1 MRLLKRFLIVF
12 SVLLVLIV
20 GSSIV
25 ISSIYE
31 EDVKSYMLSK
41 INERLNTRIEVKEI
55 NFSVLKKFPYA
66 SLEFETVT
74 AEEVIQSQKL
84 SGEKKGTL
92 FSAQSVY
99 LQFNIIDII
108 NKNYIIKKINVENG
122 LVNIK
127 IDKKGNNNYHVWKEM
142 PDSSANDFNLEL
154 SSLQFTNFTLYT
166 LNEYKNLDFSI
177 EANSLHLSGDFSAV
191 KYKLTTTADLFVHQ
205 FNESGQSVMKD
216 KSIKVNTS
224 FSVNQEQKLYE
235 IQKGDLAIE
244 NLSFDLNGNIKETEN
259 GTNLNLKINGNNIQI
274 EDVFS
279 LLPESQKEKLLTY
292 KSKGVISFKSTIIGE
307 LSAQHTPGI
316 EADFEIKKG
325 TITEGNSNIS
335 LSNINTKGSFSNG
348 KGNKNNTTKLS
359 LSEFNSVFGAGKIA
373 GNYTI
378 TNFENPYIE
387 FNSEAN
393 IDLNQARNFF
403 KIDTL
408 ETVTGLLNINI
419 NYSGYIKELNNIQAK
434 DLQKLNAKGNA
445 ELKNADFKLVN
456 HPVKFEQLNGAF
468 QFNNNN
474 IEIDSLNG
482 KLNANRFNVKGKFN
496 NLLAFLFLKNEP
508 LTVDG
513 TIEAS
518 KLALDEL
525 LLKDERAIKDS
536 IYTLSLPKNITFKC
550 VTAID
555 TFTFRRFKAT
565 NVKGNL
571 TINRGVLTASNVSFN
586 ALQGNITNTN
596 FVLDA
601 SENNRVTMTSS
612 AQINEIDI
620 NQLFY
625 EFENF
630 GQEYFVQEN
639 IKGRVTATI
648 QFASLWDSHLT
659 LNRDMLYVLADL
671 SIQKGELI
679 DYKPL
684 LAMSKYIEVEELQN
698 IKFNNLT
705 TQIEIK
711 DQLITIPKTFIRS
724 SALDVDVAGTHS
736 FDNKIDYQ
744 FRVLMSDVI
753 WRKAKSKK
761 KENSEFGY
769 IEDDR
774 ERKMSLYLRMTGTVD
789 NYKIGYDSKGVK
801 EKWKQD
807 LKEEKKTVKQLLNN
821 EFGWFKKDSTAN
833 ISKDDS
839 PKDSG
844 LQIEWEEDE
853 KSQQSGDKSRKSKV
867 GSKKKEDQP
876 KKKKKGLGKFIDKIA
891 QPDEEEFEENG
902 DF

>member
-1 MRLLKRFLIVF
+1 MRLLKRILIVF
-12 SVLLVLIV
+12 SVLLVLIL
-20 GSSIV
+20 GTGIV

-41 INERLNTRIEVKEI
+41 INERLNTRIDVKEI

-66 SLEFETVT
+66 SLEFNDVSADEVT
-74 AEEVIQSQKL
+74 KN
-84 SGEKKGTL
+84 EKKGTL

-122 LVNIK
+122 LLNIK
-127 IDKKGNNNYHVWKEM
+127 IDKKGNNNYQVWKAVS
-142 PDSSANDFNLEL
+142 DSSNHDFNLAL
-154 SSLQFTNFTLYT
+154 NSLQFKNFTFYT

-177 EANSLHLSGDFSAV
+177 EAKTIDLTGNFSAV
-191 KYKLTTTADLFVHQ
+191 KYKLTTTADLFVNQ
-205 FNESGQSVMKD
+205 FNEAGQSVMKN
-216 KSIKVNTS
+216 KSINVNTT
-224 FSVNQEQKLYE
+224 FSVNQEENLYE
-235 IQKGDLAIE
+235 IEEGELSIE
-244 NLSFDLNGNIKETEN
+244 NLSFDLIGNFKETEN

-274 EDVFS
+274 EDAFS
-279 LLPESQKEKLLTY
+279 LFPESEKKKLLTY
-292 KSKGVISFKSTIIGE
+292 KSKGVISFESTITGE
-307 LSAQHTPGI
+307 LSAHHTPGI
-316 EADFEIKKG
+316 EADFEIKNG
-325 TITEGNSNIS
+325 TITEGKSNIS
-335 LSNINTKGSFSNG
+335 LSKINTKGSFSNG
-348 KGNKNNTTKLS
+348 KGKKNNTTKLS
-359 LSEFNSVFGAGKIA
+359 LSEFNSVFGAGKIS

-378 TNFENPYIE
+378 TNFTNPYIE

-393 IDLNQARNFF
+393 IDLNQARDFF

-408 ETVTGLLNINI
+408 ETAIGLLDINI
-419 NYSGYIKELNNIQAK
+419 KYSGYIKELNNIQAK

-456 HPVKFEQLNGAF
+456 HSVTFEQLNGAF

-482 KLNANRFNVKGKFN
+482 KLNGNKFNVNGKFN
-496 NLLAFLFLKNEP
+496 NLLAFIFLQNEP
-508 LTVDG
+508 LTVYG

-518 KLALDEL
+518 KLVLDEL
-525 LLKDERAIKDS
+525 LLKDESATKDS
-536 IYTLSLPKNITFKC
+536 IYTLSLPNNITFNC

-565 NVKGNL
+565 DVKGHLNL
-571 TINRGVLTASNVSFN
+571 SNSVLSASNVSFKAMKGQISN
-586 ALQGNITNTN
+586 AN
-596 FVLDA
+596 FVLNA
-601 SENNRVTMTSS
+601 SELNRITMTSS
-612 AQINEIDI
+612 AQIDDIDI
-620 NQLFY
+620 NQLFF

-639 IKGRVTATI
+639 IKGRATSTI
-648 QFASLWDSHLT
+648 QFASLWDSHLK
-659 LNRDMLYVLADL
+659 LNKDLLYVLADL
-671 SIQKGELI
+671 TIKNGELI
-679 DYKPL
+679 DYKPI
-684 LAMSKYIEVEELQN
+684 LAMSKYIEVDELQH
-698 IKFNNLT
+698 IKFSNLS

-711 DQLITIPKTFIRS
+711 NQLISIPQTFIRS

-761 KENSEFGY
+761 KENTEFGY

-774 ERKMSLYLRMTGTVD
+774 EGKMSLYLRMTGTVD
-789 NYKIGYDSKGVK
+789 DYKIGYDSKGVK

-821 EFGWFKKDSTAN
+821 EFGWFKNDSTVN
-833 ISKDDS
+833 ETKDDK

-853 KSQQSGDKSRKSKV
+853 DAKTDD
-867 GSKKKEDQP
+867 KKKEDRSTKKEDLEKTQ
-876 KKKKKGLGKFIDKIA
+876 KKKKGLGKLIDKIA
-891 QPDEEEFEENG
+891 QPDEEEFEDNG

>member
-1 MRLLKRFLIVF
+1 MRLLKRILIVF
-12 SVLLVLIV
+12 SVLLVLIL
-20 GSSIV
+20 GTGIV

-41 INERLNTRIEVKEI
+41 INERLNTRIDVKEI

-66 SLEFETVT
+66 SLEFNDVSADEVT
-74 AEEVIQSQKL
+74 KN
-84 SGEKKGTL
+84 EKKGTL

-122 LVNIK
+122 LLNIK
-127 IDKKGNNNYHVWKEM
+127 IDKKGNNNYQVWKAVS
-142 PDSSANDFNLEL
+142 DSSNHDFNLAL
-154 SSLQFTNFTLYT
+154 NSLQFKNFTFYT

-177 EANSLHLSGDFSAV
+177 EAKTIDLTGNFSEV
-191 KYKLTTTADLFVHQ
+191 KYKLTTTADLFVNQ
-205 FNESGQSVMKD
+205 FNEAGQSVMKN
-216 KSIKVNTS
+216 KPINVNTT
-224 FSVNQEQKLYE
+224 FSVNQEENLYE
-235 IQKGDLAIE
+235 IEEGELSIE
-244 NLSFDLNGNIKETEN
+244 NLSFNLIGNFKETEN

-274 EDVFS
+274 EDAFS
-279 LLPESQKEKLLTY
+279 LFPESEKKKLLTY
-292 KSKGVISFKSTIIGE
+292 KSKGVISFESTITGE

-316 EADFEIKKG
+316 EADFEIKNG
-325 TITEGNSNIS
+325 TITEGKSNIS
-335 LSNINTKGSFSNG
+335 LSKINTKGSFSNG
-348 KGNKNNTTKLS
+348 KSKKNNTTKLS
-359 LSEFNSVFGAGKIA
+359 LSEFNSVFGAGKIS

-378 TNFENPYIE
+378 TNFTNPYIE

-393 IDLNQARNFF
+393 IDLNQARDFF

-408 ETVTGLLNINI
+408 ETATGLLDLNI

-456 HPVKFEQLNGAF
+456 HSVTFEQLNGAF

-482 KLNANRFNVKGKFN
+482 KLNGNKFNVNGKFN
-496 NLLAFLFLKNEP
+496 NLLAFIFLQNEP
-508 LTVDG
+508 LTVYG

-518 KLALDEL
+518 KLVLDEL
-525 LLKDERAIKDS
+525 LLKDESATKDS
-536 IYTLSLPKNITFKC
+536 IYTLSLPNNITFNC

-565 NVKGNL
+565 DVKGHLNL
-571 TINRGVLTASNVSFN
+571 SNSVLSASNVSFKAMKGQISN
-586 ALQGNITNTN
+586 AN
-596 FVLDA
+596 FVLNA
-601 SENNRVTMTSS
+601 SELNRITMTSS
-612 AQINEIDI
+612 AQIDDIDI
-620 NQLFY
+620 NQLFF

-639 IKGRVTATI
+639 IKGRATSTI
-648 QFASLWDSHLT
+648 QFASLWDSHLK
-659 LNRDMLYVLADL
+659 LNKDLLYVLADL
-671 SIQKGELI
+671 TIKNGELI
-679 DYKPL
+679 DYKPI
-684 LAMSKYIEVEELQN
+684 LAMSKYIEVDELQH
-698 IKFNNLT
+698 IKFSNLS

-711 DQLITIPKTFIRS
+711 NQLISIPKTFIRS

-761 KENSEFGY
+761 KENTEFGY

-774 ERKMSLYLRMTGTVD
+774 EGKMSLYLRMTGTVD
-789 NYKIGYDSKGVK
+789 DYKIGYDSKGVK

-821 EFGWFKKDSTAN
+821 EFGWFKNDSTVN
-833 ISKDDS
+833 ETKDDK

-853 KSQQSGDKSRKSKV
+853 DAKTED
-867 GSKKKEDQP
+867 KKKEDRSTKKEGTEKTQ
-876 KKKKKGLGKFIDKIA
+876 KKKKGLGKLIDKIA
-891 QPDEEEFEENG
+891 QPDEEEFEDNG

>member
-1 MRLLKRFLIVF
+1 MRLLKRILIVF
-12 SVLLVLIV
+12 SVLLVLIL
-20 GSSIV
+20 GSGIV

-41 INERLNTRIEVKEI
+41 INERLNTRIDVKEI

-66 SLEFETVT
+66 SLEFNDVSADEVT
-74 AEEVIQSQKL
+74 KN
-84 SGEKKGTL
+84 EKKGTL

-108 NKNYIIKKINVENG
+108 NENYIIKKIHVENG
-122 LVNIK
+122 LLNIK
-127 IDKKGNNNYHVWKEM
+127 IDKKGNNNYQVWKEV
-142 PDSSANDFNLEL
+142 PDSSANDFNLAL

-166 LNEYKNLDFSI
+166 VNDYKNLDFSI
-177 EANSLHLSGDFSAV
+177 EANSLHLSGDFSSV

-205 FNESGQSVMKD
+205 FNEGGQSVMKE

-235 IQKGDLAIE
+235 VENGELSIE
-244 NLSFDLNGNIKETEN
+244 NLSFGLNGNIKETEN
-259 GTNLNLKINGNNIQI
+259 GANFNLKINGNDIAI
-274 EDVFS
+274 EDAFS
-279 LLPESQKEKLLTY
+279 LFPASQRAKLLTY

-316 EADFEIKKG
+316 EADFEIKNG

-348 KGNKNNTTKLS
+348 KGNRINTTKLS

-403 KIDTL
+403 RIDTL
-408 ETVTGLLNINI
+408 ETATGQLQINI

-434 DLQKLNAKGNA
+434 DLQKLNASGNA
-445 ELKNADFKLVN
+445 QLKNADFKLVN
-456 HPVKFEQLNGAF
+456 HPVKFEQLNGVF

-474 IEIDSLNG
+474 IKIDSLNG
-482 KLNANRFNVKGKFN
+482 KLNTNKFNIKGKFN
-496 NLLAFLFLKNEP
+496 NLLAFLFLENEP
-508 LTVDG
+508 LTVYG

-525 LLKDERAIKDS
+525 LLRDETSIKDS
-536 IYTLSLPKNITFKC
+536 VYTLSIPKNITFKC

-571 TINRGVLTASNVSFN
+571 NISKGVLTASNVSFN
-586 ALQGNITNTN
+586 ALQGNIYNTN

-612 AQINEIDI
+612 AQVDEIDM

-639 IKGRVTATI
+639 IKGKATITI

-659 LNRDMLYVLADL
+659 LNKDLLYVLADL
-671 SIQKGELI
+671 SIKKGELI

-684 LAMSKYIEVEELQN
+684 LAMSKYIEVDELKH

-711 DQLITIPKTFIRS
+711 NQLITIPKTFIRS

-736 FDNKIDYQ
+736 FDNEIDYQ

-761 KENSEFGY
+761 KENTEFGY

-774 ERKMSLYLRMTGTVD
+774 EGKMSLYLRMTGTVD
-789 NYKIGYDSKGVK
+789 DYKIGYDSKGVK

-807 LKEEKKTVKQLLNN
+807 LKEEKKTVKQLLNS
-821 EFGWFKKDSTAN
+821 EFGWFKNDSTAN
-833 ISKDDS
+833 TPKDDL

-844 LQIEWEEDE
+844 LQIEWEEGE
-853 KSQQSGDKSRKSKV
+853 EGKSEAGSQKSEV
-867 GSKKKEDQP
+867 GSKKKDDKP
-876 KKKKKGLGKFIDKIA
+876 KKEKKGFGKFIDKIA
-891 QPDEEEFEENG
+891 QPDEEEFEDGG

>member
-1 MRLLKRFLIVF
+1 MRLVKRILIVL
-12 SVLLVLIV
+12 SVLIILIV
-20 GSSIV
+20 GTGITL
-25 ISSIYE
+25 SSIYE
-31 EDVKSYMLSK
+31 DDVKSYMLSK
-41 INERLNTRIEVKEI
+41 INERLNTKIDVKGI

-74 AEEVIQSQKL
+74 AEEVTKN
-84 SGEKKGTL
+84 EKKGTL

-108 NKNYIIKKINVENG
+108 NKNYIIKKIHVENG
-122 LVNIK
+122 LLNIK
-127 IDKKGNNNYHVWKEM
+127 IAKKGNNNYQVWKEV
-142 PDSSANDFNLEL
+142 PDSSANDFNLAL
-154 SSLQFTNFTLYT
+154 NSLQFTNFTLYT
-166 LNEYKNLDFSI
+166 VNDYKNLDFSI
-177 EANSLHLSGDFSAV
+177 EANSLHLTGDFSAV
-191 KYKLTTTADLFVHQ
+191 KYKLTTTANLFVHQ
-205 FNESGQSVMKD
+205 FNESGQSIMKD
-216 KSIKVNTS
+216 KAIKVNTS

-235 IQKGDLAIE
+235 VENGELAIE
-244 NLSFDLNGNIKETEN
+244 NLSFDLKGNIKETEN
-259 GTNLNLKINGNNIQI
+259 GTTLNLKINGNNIQI

-279 LLPESQKEKLLTY
+279 LLPESEKEKLLTY
-292 KSKGVISFKSTIIGE
+292 KSKGIISFKSTIIGE
-307 LSAQHTPGI
+307 LSAQNTPGI
-316 EADFEIKKG
+316 EADFEIKNG
-325 TITEGNSNIS
+325 TITEGSSKIS

-393 IDLNQARNFF
+393 IDLNQAKYFF

-408 ETVTGLLNINI
+408 ETATGQLQINI

-445 ELKNADFKLVN
+445 QLKNSDFKLVN
-456 HPVKFEQLNGAF
+456 HPIKFEKLNGAF

-482 KLNANRFNVKGKFN
+482 KLNANRFNVEGKFN
-496 NLLAFLFLKNEP
+496 NLLAFLFLENEP
-508 LTVDG
+508 LTVYG
-513 TIEAS
+513 KIEAS

-525 LLKDERAIKDS
+525 LLKDEKAIKDS

-550 VTAID
+550 ISAID

-565 NVKGNL
+565 NVKGQLNMSNS
-571 TINRGVLTASNVSFN
+571 ILTASNVSFN
-586 ALQGNITNTN
+586 ALKGTIHDAN

-601 SENNRVTMTSS
+601 SRENRITMTSN
-612 AQINEIDI
+612 AQIDDIDV

-630 GQEYFVQEN
+630 GQNYFVQEN
-639 IKGRVTATI
+639 IKGIATSTI
-648 QFASLWDSHLT
+648 QFASLWDSHLN

-671 SIQKGELI
+671 SIKKGELI
-679 DYKPL
+679 DYKPI
-684 LAMSKYIEVEELQN
+684 LAMSKYIEVEELQH

-711 DQLITIPKTFIRS
+711 DQVITIPKTFIRS

-744 FRVLMSDVI
+744 FRVLLSDVL

-774 ERKMSLYLRMTGTVD
+774 EGKMSLYLRMTGTVD
-789 NYKIGYDSKGVK
+789 DYKIGYDSKGVK

-821 EFGWFKKDSTAN
+821 EFGWFKKDTTLN
-833 ISKDDS
+833 EPTNDK

-844 LQIEWEEDE
+844 LQIEWEEE
-853 KSQQSGDKSRKSKV
+853 EESKKSEAGSQKSEV
-867 GSKKKEDQP
+867 GSKKKEEKP
-876 KKKKKGLGKFIDKIA
+876 KKEKKGLGKFIDKIA
-891 QPDEEEFEENG
+891 QPDEEEFEEDG

>member
-1 MRLLKRFLIVF
+1 MRLLKRILIVL
-12 SVLLVLIV
+12 SVLIILIV
-20 GSSIV
+20 GTGITL
-25 ISSIYE
+25 SSIYE
-31 EDVKSYMLSK
+31 DDVKNYMLSK
-41 INERLNTRIEVKEI
+41 INERLNTRIDVKEI

-74 AEEVIQSQKL
+74 ADEVTKNQ
-84 SGEKKGTL
+84 KKGTL

-127 IDKKGNNNYHVWKEM
+127 IDKNGNNNYQVWKAV
-142 PDSSANDFNLEL
+142 PDSSSEDFNLEL
-154 SSLQFTNFTLYT
+154 NSLQFKNFTFYT
-166 LNEYKNLDFSI
+166 LNEYKNLDFAI
-177 EANSLHLSGDFSAV
+177 EANSLHLTGDFSAI
-191 KYKLTTTADLFVHQ
+191 KYKLTTTANLFVHQ
-205 FNESGQSVMKD
+205 FNEGGQSVMKE

-224 FSVNQEQKLYE
+224 FSVNQEEKLYE
-235 IQKGDLAIE
+235 IQKGDLAIQ
-244 NLSFDLNGNIKETEN
+244 NLSFDLKGNIKETEN
-259 GTNLNLKINGNNIQI
+259 GVNLNLKINGNNIQI

-279 LLPESQKEKLLTY
+279 LLPESEKEKLLTY
-292 KSKGVISFKSTIIGE
+292 KSKGIISFKSTIIGD
-307 LSAQHTPGI
+307 LSAQNTPGI
-316 EADFEIKKG
+316 EADFEIKNG
-325 TITEGNSNIS
+325 TITEGSSKIS
-335 LSNINTKGSFSNG
+335 LSNINTKGSFSNS

-378 TNFENPYIE
+378 TNFANPYIE

-403 KIDTL
+403 RIDTL
-408 ETVTGLLNINI
+408 ETATGQLQINI

-434 DLQKLNAKGNA
+434 DLQKLNAAGNA
-445 ELKNADFKLVN
+445 QLKNADFKLVN
-456 HPVKFEQLNGAF
+456 HPVKFEQLNGSF

-482 KLNANRFNVKGKFN
+482 KLNSNRFYVKGKFN
-496 NLLAFLFLKNEP
+496 NLLAFLFLENEP
-508 LTVDG
+508 LTVYG

-518 KLALDEL
+518 KLVLDEL

-536 IYTLSLPKNITFKC
+536 VYTLSLPNNITFKC

-571 TINRGVLTASNVSFN
+571 NISKGVLTASNVSFN
-586 ALQGNITNTN
+586 ALQGNIYNTN

-612 AQINEIDI
+612 AQVDEIDM

-639 IKGRVTATI
+639 IKGKATITI

-659 LNRDMLYVLADL
+659 LNKNLLYVLADL
-671 SIQKGELI
+671 SIKKGELI

-684 LAMSKYIEVEELQN
+684 LAMSKYIEVDELKH

-711 DQLITIPKTFIRS
+711 NQLITIPKTFIRS

-736 FDNKIDYQ
+736 FDNEIDYQ

-761 KENSEFGY
+761 KENTEFGY

-774 ERKMSLYLRMTGTVD
+774 EGKMSLYLRMTGTVD
-789 NYKIGYDSKGVK
+789 DYKIGYDSKGVK

-807 LKEEKKTVKQLLNN
+807 LKEEKKTVKQLLNS
-821 EFGWFKKDSTAN
+821 EFGFFKKDTTLN
-833 ISKDDS
+833 EPKDEK

-853 KSQQSGDKSRKSKV
+853 ENQKSEAGSQKSEVK
-867 GSKKKEDQP
+867 SKKKEEKP
-876 KKKKKGLGKFIDKIA
+876 KKEKKGLGKFIDKIA
-891 QPDEEEFEENG
+891 QPDEKEFEENP

>member
-1 MRLLKRFLIVF
+1 MRLLKRILIVF
-12 SVLLVLIV
+12 SVLLVLIL
-20 GSSIV
+20 GTGIV

-41 INERLNTRIEVKEI
+41 INERLNTRIDVKEI

-66 SLEFETVT
+66 SLEFNDVSADEVT
-74 AEEVIQSQKL
+74 KN
-84 SGEKKGTL
+84 EKKGTL

-122 LVNIK
+122 LLNIK
-127 IDKKGNNNYHVWKEM
+127 IDKKGNNNYQVWKAVS
-142 PDSSANDFNLEL
+142 DSSNHNFNLAL
-154 SSLQFTNFTLYT
+154 SSLQFKNFTFYT

-177 EANSLHLSGDFSAV
+177 EAKTIDLTGNFSAV
-191 KYKLTTTADLFVHQ
+191 KYKLTTTADLFVNQ
-205 FNESGQSVMKD
+205 FNEAGQSVLKN
-216 KSIKVNTS
+216 KSINVNTT
-224 FSVNQEQKLYE
+224 FSVNQEENLYE
-235 IQKGDLAIE
+235 IKEGELSIE
-244 NLSFDLNGNIKETEN
+244 NLSFDLIGNLKETEN
-259 GTNLNLKINGNNIQI
+259 GTNLNLKINANNIQI
-274 EDVFS
+274 EDAFS
-279 LLPESQKEKLLTY
+279 LFPESEKKKLLTY
-292 KSKGVISFKSTIIGE
+292 KSKGVISFESTIIGE
-307 LSAQHTPGI
+307 LSTQHTPNI
-316 EADFEIKKG
+316 EADFEIKNG
-325 TITEGNSNIS
+325 TITEVNSNIS
-335 LSNINTKGSFSNG
+335 LSKINTKGSFSNG
-348 KGNKNNTTKLS
+348 KGKKNNTTKLS
-359 LSEFNSVFGAGKIA
+359 LSEFNSVFGAGKIS

-378 TNFENPYIE
+378 TNFTNPYIE

-393 IDLNQARNFF
+393 IDLNQARDFF

-408 ETVTGLLNINI
+408 ETAIGLLDINI
-419 NYSGYIKELNNIQAK
+419 KYSGYIKELNNIQAQ

-456 HPVKFEQLNGAF
+456 HSVTFEQLNGAF

-482 KLNANRFNVKGKFN
+482 KLNGNNFNVNGKFN
-496 NLLAFLFLKNEP
+496 NLLAFIFLQNEP
-508 LTVDG
+508 LTVYG

-518 KLALDEL
+518 KLVLDEL
-525 LLKDERAIKDS
+525 LLKDESATKDS
-536 IYTLSLPKNITFKC
+536 IYTLSLPNNITFKC

-565 NVKGNL
+565 DVKGHLNL
-571 TINRGVLTASNVSFN
+571 SNSVLSASNVSFKAMKGQISN
-586 ALQGNITNTN
+586 AN
-596 FVLDA
+596 FVLNA
-601 SENNRVTMTSS
+601 SELNRITMTSS
-612 AQINEIDI
+612 AQIDDIDI
-620 NQLFY
+620 NQLFF

-639 IKGRVTATI
+639 IKGRATSTI

-659 LNRDMLYVLADL
+659 LNKDLLYVLADL
-671 SIQKGELI
+671 TIKNGELI
-679 DYKPL
+679 DYKPI
-684 LAMSKYIEVEELQN
+684 LAMSKYIEVDELQH
-698 IKFNNLT
+698 IKFSNLS

-711 DQLITIPKTFIRS
+711 NQLISIPKTFIRS

-761 KENSEFGY
+761 KENTEFGY

-774 ERKMSLYLRMTGTVD
+774 EGKMSLYLRMTGTVD
-789 NYKIGYDSKGVK
+789 DYKIGYDSKGVK

-821 EFGWFKKDSTAN
+821 EFGWFKKDSTIN
-833 ISKDDS
+833 EPIDEK

-853 KSQQSGDKSRKSKV
+853 DAKTDDN
-867 GSKKKEDQP
+867 KKEDRSTKKEDVEKNP
-876 KKKKKGLGKFIDKIA
+876 KKKKGLGKLIDKIA
-891 QPDEEEFEENG
+891 QPDEEEFEEDG

>member
-12 SVLLVLIV
+12 SVLAVLII
-20 GSSIV
+20 GSGIIV
-25 ISSIYE
+25 SSIYE

-41 INERLNTRIEVKEI
+41 INERLNTRINVKEI

-66 SLEFETVT
+66 SLEFETVS
-74 AEEVIQSQKL
+74 ADEVTKN
-84 SGEKKGTL
+84 EKKGTL

-108 NKNYIIKKINVENG
+108 NKNYIIKKIHVENG
-122 LVNIK
+122 LLNIK
-127 IDKKGNNNYHVWKEM
+127 IDKKGNNNYQVWKAI

-166 LNEYKNLDFSI
+166 LNEYKNIDFSI

-205 FNESGQSVMKD
+205 FNEGGQSIMKE

-235 IQKGDLAIE
+235 VENGELTIE
-244 NLSFDLNGNIKETEN
+244 NLSFDLKGNIKETEN
-259 GTNLNLKINGNNIQI
+259 GTNLNLNINGNDIAI
-274 EDVFS
+274 EDAFS
-279 LLPESQKEKLLTY
+279 LFPASQKEKILTY
-292 KSKGVISFKSTIIGE
+292 KSKGFISFKSSIIGE

-316 EADFEIKKG
+316 EADFEIKNG

-408 ETVTGLLNINI
+408 ETATGLLNINI

-482 KLNANRFNVKGKFN
+482 KLNGNQFNVKGKFN
-496 NLLAFLFLKNEP
+496 NLLAFLFLENEP
-508 LTVDG
+508 LTVYG

-536 IYTLSLPKNITFKC
+536 IYTLSLPNNITFKC

-565 NVKGNL
+565 DVKGNL
-571 TINRGVLTASNVSFN
+571 NISKGVLTASNVSFN
-586 ALQGNITNTN
+586 AVQGNIYNTS
-596 FVLDA
+596 FILDA
-601 SENNRVTMTSS
+601 SESNRIIMTSS
-612 AQINEIDI
+612 AQMDDINI

-630 GQEYFVQEN
+630 GQAYFIQEN
-639 IKGRVTATI
+639 IKGRATISI
-648 QFASLWDSHLT
+648 QFASLWDNHLT
-659 LNRDMLYVLADL
+659 LDKDLLYVLADL
-671 SIQKGELI
+671 SIKKGELI

-684 LAMSKYIEVEELQN
+684 LAMSKYIEVDELEH
-698 IKFNNLT
+698 IKFNNLN

-711 DQLITIPKTFIRS
+711 NQLIIIPKTFIRS

-761 KENSEFGY
+761 KENTEFGY

-774 ERKMSLYLRMTGTVD
+774 EGKMSLYLRMTGTVD
-789 NYKIGYDSKGVK
+789 DYKIGYDSKGVK

-807 LKEEKKTVKQLLNN
+807 LKEEKKTVKQLLNS
-821 EFGWFKKDSTAN
+821 EFGWFKKDSIAN
-833 ISKDDS
+833 TPKDDS

-844 LQIEWEEDE
+844 LQIEWEEGE
-853 KSQQSGDKSRKSKV
+853 KSQKSED
-867 GSKKKEDQP
+867 GSKKKKEDRGPKSEDKEP
-876 KKKKKGLGKFIDKIA
+876 KKEKRV
-891 QPDEEEFEENG
+891 
-902 DF
+902 